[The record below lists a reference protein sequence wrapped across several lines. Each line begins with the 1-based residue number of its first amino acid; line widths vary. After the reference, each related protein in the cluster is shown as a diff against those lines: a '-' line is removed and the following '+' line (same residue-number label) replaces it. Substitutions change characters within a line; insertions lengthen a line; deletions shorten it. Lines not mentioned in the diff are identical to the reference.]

1 MILFAWNIRV
11 RPVDHVF
18 LNRIGI
24 FKILQTVLDD
34 ARTNNSI
41 EFMESIHGPYAE
53 ELFSNSNKRLIK
65 IVLVLV
71 HSLASQVA
79 LVKDTH
85 NQLESTLALHRVT
98 SGPDTLSNSLFS
110 MLYNELFY
118 GIRSLMLSVHDDI
131 TDVNIKENLSIS
143 DDFKGETY
151 LLKILKLLYYVSE
164 STVCQAA
171 LTTPK
176 WIFLLI
182 RFLFIL
188 NL

>member
-41 EFMESIHGPYAE
+41 EFVEVIHGPYAE

-85 NQLESTLALHRVT
+85 NQLESTLALRRVA

-131 TDVNIKENLSIS
+131 SDVNTKENQSIS
-143 DDFKGETY
+143 DDLKGETY